1 MALVAGAFLDTSVL
15 LAGLIELSPASRHAQ
30 EVMTAVAEGRARRP
44 RTAWHCCLEFYA
56 VATRLPEE
64 YRLSPADA
72 QRLIEE
78 EIIKRF
84 QVLQL
89 PSESYVPFFRRLTGG
104 RVIGGRVYDAH
115 IGEIAR
121 QAGVKLVVTDNSR
134 HFSFLVS
141 AGVRVVDSATF
152 ARELAKS

>member
-1 MALVAGAFLDTSVL
+1 MALISGAFLDTSVL
-15 LAGLIELSPASRHAQ
+15 LAGLIELSPASQHAQ

-89 PSESYVPFFRRLTGG
+89 PSETYVPFVRRLAGG
-104 RVIGGRVYDAH
+104 SVIGGRVYDAH

-121 QAGVKLVVTDNSR
+121 RAGVKLVVTDNLR

-141 AGVRVVDSATF
+141 GGARVVDSATF
-152 ARELAKS
+152 AKELARS

>member
-1 MALVAGAFLDTSVL
+1 LALIAGAFLDTSVL

-89 PSESYVPFFRRLTGG
+89 PSETYVPFFRRLAGG
-104 RVIGGRVYDAH
+104 GVIGGRVYDAH

-121 QAGVKLVVTDNSR
+121 RAGVKLVVTDNLR
-134 HFSFLVS
+134 HFSFLES
-141 AGVRVVDSATF
+141 GGVRVVDSATF
-152 ARELAKS
+152 AKELAKS